1 MVQKKSFQQ
10 SLEDNKEKM
19 KEKRNRRL
27 SAAASARRS
36 VQLRGAAAV
45 KPLVLKSV
53 QANNKALAVALQAER
68 EKVRQAQGVIL
79 QLKKERQTLLFH
91 LLMLKRTLRERPALI
106 TPQEV
111 SPPEETS
118 PPRPAQPVSPRPV
131 DVCDDVQQL
140 PSAEARLSADA
151 RSVSLPPTV
160 GMRRKRCSG
169 MKRRRSSRFNS
180 NPEQMEES
188 GAQPSVED
196 LHQHQQAEEARVQP
210 VEPDVQLCIAEAP
223 ARKKR
228 SAQPKAERGRKADRA
243 PLKKP
248 WENHRPRA
256 RSKSRERPQSRAGAT
271 LTPVDRLNSSLGGND
286 TFDFDCEEAVHLTP
300 FRDKHKHTET
310 EPEPHAAAADGM
322 ENSSPMEE
330 QDEEKEE
337 EEETPYI
344 PNRRIRRACSP
355 AARRARSKRHSNNM
369 QTHSTG
375 KTSSPMEVEEEE
387 EEQEEEEETPYIPNR
402 RIRRACSPAA
412 RRARSKR
419 RSNNMQ
425 THSTGSCS
433 AAAVMEEQDTADLL
447 FTSPVCDAEE
457 KRRASDLQSGPPQ
470 LSSSPAESLV
480 SMMSPAEP
488 ELLLLQSP
496 VFEFQQNQENQQPQP
511 ARRRTGGLVLRSF
524 LGLALSD
531 VSNVVCP
538 AARQTSSSAGH
549 TPQSCR
555 RQRRA
560 ASAVN
565 YKEPSINTKLRRG
578 DKFTDTRFLRSPI
591 FKQKSSSRRS
601 SFKKMEIYNEAFVG
615 CR

>member
-10 SLEDNKEKM
+10 SLEDIKEKM

-27 SAAASARRS
+27 SAAAAARRS
-36 VQLRGAAAV
+36 VQHRGAAAV

-91 LLMLKRTLRERPALI
+91 LLMLKRTLRERPAHT

-111 SPPEETS
+111 SPPEEMS
-118 PPRPAQPVSPRPV
+118 PPRPAQPISPRPV

-140 PSAEARLSADA
+140 PSAESRLSADA

-169 MKRRRSSRFNS
+169 MKRRRSSRFYS
-180 NPEQMEES
+180 NPEQTEER

-210 VEPDVQLCIAEAP
+210 VELDVQLCTPEAP

-271 LTPVDRLNSSLGGND
+271 LTPADRLNSSLGGND

-300 FRDKHKHTET
+300 FRDKHKHTEM
-310 EPEPHAAAADGM
+310 EPEPLAAAADVM
-322 ENSSPMEE
+322 ENISPMEGQE
-330 QDEEKEE
+330 EDED

-355 AARRARSKRHSNNM
+355 
-369 QTHSTG
+369 
-375 KTSSPMEVEEEE
+375 V
-387 EEQEEEEETPYIPNR
+387 
-402 RIRRACSPAA
+402 A

-425 THSTGSCS
+425 THSTEICS
-433 AAAVMEEQDTADLL
+433 AAAVMEEQNTADLL
-447 FTSPVCDAEE
+447 FTSPICDAEE
-457 KRRASDLQSGPPQ
+457 KRRTSDLQSGPPQ

-591 FKQKSSSRRS
+591 FKQKSSSSRRS
-601 SFKKMEIYNEAFVG
+601 SLKKMEIYNEAFVG

>member
-10 SLEDNKEKM
+10 SLEDIKEKM

-91 LLMLKRTLRERPALI
+91 LLMLKRTLRERPAHI

-169 MKRRRSSRFNS
+169 MKRRRSSRFYS

-188 GAQPSVED
+188 AAQPRVED

-355 AARRARSKRHSNNM
+355 AARRARSKR
-369 QTHSTG
+369 
-375 KTSSPMEVEEEE
+375 
-387 EEQEEEEETPYIPNR
+387 
-402 RIRRACSPAA
+402 
-412 RRARSKR
+412 

-457 KRRASDLQSGPPQ
+457 RRRASDLQSGPPQ

-538 AARQTSSSAGH
+538 AACQTSSSAGH